1 MTEIKKYSS
10 LNELAEKGGTI
21 IFGGKE
27 DKNIPL
33 CELRQAFELD
43 SKFYNRSFENI
54 SITNA
59 AELYGECIAP
69 IEPDTVL
76 LHIGEN
82 DLDLFSE
89 NSDRFIE
96 LYRELVDKIRCY
108 NKKCRIA
115 IVSLKN
121 YDGDIVKA
129 KLNEQLKY
137 LADSER
143 CEFADIAE
151 KKIWNPKGTK
161 DVVSF
166 VYSIGFVRPL
176 KIQKPIYDLVKI
188 LFCFKG

>member
-1 MTEIKKYSS
+1 MTETKKYSA

-33 CELRQAFELD
+33 CELKQAFELD
-43 SKFYNRSFENI
+43 SKFYNRSFENLT
-54 SITNA
+54 ITKA
-59 AELYGECIAP
+59 YELYKSCVAP
-69 IEPDTVL
+69 LEPDTVL
-76 LHIGEN
+76 LHMGEN
-82 DLDLFSE
+82 DLDLFSK
-89 NSDRFIE
+89 DPDKFISI
-96 LYRELVDKIRCY
+96 YRELISEIRSD

-121 YDGDIVKA
+121 YEGDIVKA

-151 KKIWNPKGTK
+151 KKLWNPIATRDAVSFAYLLGTK
-161 DVVSF
+161 V
-166 VYSIGFVRPL
+166 
-176 KIQKPIYDLVKI
+176 QKPIYDLAKI
-188 LFCFKG
+188 LFCF

>member
-1 MTEIKKYSS
+1 MTEIKKYSA
-10 LNELAEKGGTI
+10 LNELAEKGGTVI
-21 IFGGKE
+21 LGGKE
-27 DKNIPL
+27 DKEIPL

-121 YDGDIVKA
+121 YDGDIITA

-176 KIQKPIYDLVKI
+176 KIQKPIYDLAKI
-188 LFCFKG
+188 LFCYG

>member
-27 DKNIPL
+27 DKEIPL

-76 LHIGEN
+76 LHMGEN
-82 DLDLFSE
+82 DLALFNESP
-89 NSDRFIE
+89 DKFIGI
-96 LYRELVDKIRCY
+96 YRELIGEIKSY

-121 YDGDIVKA
+121 YEGNIVKA
-129 KLNEQLKY
+129 RLNEQLKY
-137 LADSER
+137 LAGSER

-151 KKIWNPKGTK
+151 KKVWNPIATK
-161 DVVSF
+161 DAVAF
-166 VYSIGFVRPL
+166 AYSLGL
-176 KIQKPIYDLVKI
+176 KVQKPIYDLAKI

>member
-1 MTEIKKYSS
+1 MTEIKKYLS
-10 LNELAEKGGTI
+10 LNELAEKGGTV

-27 DKNIPL
+27 DKEIPL
-33 CELRQAFELD
+33 CELRLAFELD

-82 DLDLFSE
+82 DLDLFNESP
-89 NSDRFIE
+89 DKFISI
-96 LYRELVDKIRCY
+96 YRELIGEIKSD

-121 YDGDIVKA
+121 YDGDIITER
-129 KLNEQLKY
+129 LNEQLKY

-143 CEFADIAE
+143 CEFADIAD
-151 KKIWNPKGTK
+151 KKLWNPIATR
-161 DVVSF
+161 DAVSF
-166 VYSIGFVRPL
+166 AYLLGAKV
-176 KIQKPIYDLVKI
+176 QKPIYDLAKI
-188 LFCFKG
+188 LFCYV